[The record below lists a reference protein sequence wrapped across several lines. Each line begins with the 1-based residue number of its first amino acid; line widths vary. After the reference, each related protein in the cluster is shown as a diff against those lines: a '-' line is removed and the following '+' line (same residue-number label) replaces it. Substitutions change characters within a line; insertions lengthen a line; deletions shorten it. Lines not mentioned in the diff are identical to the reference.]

1 MAKKREDKKKENA
14 RKDRDCNLDGA
25 YVSPLQSFHDLSAA
39 NITEALSHSRYVQL
53 LLSLTIIGALLRFYN
68 LGYNSLWLDEA
79 STYTFA
85 TMSIPGIWEATTGG
99 EFNPPLFYWTEHVM
113 LFFGNSEAILRF
125 IPALL
130 GVLTIPLV
138 YVIGR
143 EFYDRNVG
151 IIAAAAITVS
161 PFLIFYSQ
169 EARAYTMMMFF
180 VALAMVFF
188 LLAMKSDDLKD
199 WVLFGVFSAL
209 AFWSHFYGFVLIASL
224 VLYALY
230 AKAGRIQKDI
240 RNLLPVAVAVGVFS
254 LICLPLI
261 IVTIQLYFIRTAGA
275 PTYGIQGFGLISE
288 TFRQMSGFSDIAMMV
303 FFILFVVGII
313 QAYLTDRDKGV
324 FLISLTVLTFVISY
338 ILSFKIPM
346 QPRYLIFLA
355 IIFFIG
361 MAIAYKPVYALVSN
375 RGVIYGFMA
384 LLVLLSAPMLAG
396 YYSGYSK
403 EDWRGVSASLGE
415 MTNEGDYVVVMPGY
429 ILQPLNYYYSNTT
442 DGTIQFGFSTAA
454 QLEALTLQNTQ
465 NATVWYVVTGD
476 IMSAD
481 PSGGA
486 LAWLQERTRPLVQDN
501 NIVIFASQ

>member
-1 MAKKREDKKKENA
+1 MGKKREERAKGHSPA
-14 RKDRDCNLDGA
+14 GSGCNLDGG
-25 YVSPLQSFHDLSAA
+25 YTSPIKSFRDISAETIRDTLLS
-39 NITEALSHSRYVQL
+39 SRYVQL
-53 LLSLTIIGALLRFYN
+53 LLTLTLTGLLLRFYN

-79 STYTFA
+79 STLTFA
-85 TMSIPGIWEATTGG
+85 SMSLPGIWEATTGG
-99 EFNPPLFYWTEHVM
+99 EFNPPLFYWTEHIM
-113 LFFGNSEAILRF
+113 LLFGNSEVILRF
-125 IPALL
+125 VPALL

-138 YVIGR
+138 YVIGK

-151 IIAAAAITVS
+151 LIAAAAVMVS

-180 VALAMVFF
+180 VAVGMIFF
-188 LLAMKSDDLKD
+188 LLAMKSDDLKH
-199 WVLFGVFSAL
+199 WGLFGLFSAL

-230 AKAGRIQKDI
+230 AKAGKIQKDL

-275 PTYGIQGFGLISE
+275 PTYGIQGFDLIIE
-288 TFRQMSGFSDIAMMV
+288 TFRQMSGFSDIAMVLMLAL
-303 FFILFVVGII
+303 FIVGIV
-313 QAYLTDRDKGV
+313 QAFMTDRDKGV
-324 FLISLTVLTFVISY
+324 FLVSLTVLTFAISI
-338 ILSFKIPM
+338 ILSYRIPM
-346 QPRYLIFLA
+346 QPRYLIFLTIIYFIA
-355 IIFFIG
+355 I
-361 MAIAYKPVYALVSN
+361 AIAYKPVCSLLSN

-384 LLVLLSAPMLAG
+384 LLILLSAPTLAG
-396 YYSGYSK
+396 YYAGYSK
-403 EDWRGVSASLGE
+403 EDWRGVSTSLGE
-415 MTNEGDYVVVMPGY
+415 MTNEGDFVVVMPGY

-442 DGTIQFGFSTAA
+442 DKTILFGLYTAD
-454 QLEALTLQNTQ
+454 QLDALSIRNTQ

-486 LAWLQERTRPLVQDN
+486 VGWLKEFTTPRMQSN
-501 NIVIFASQ
+501 NIVIFSSR